1 MYPIFSAG
9 SQLNCIFMTLWK
21 YRHYQLFMN
30 VKYMELSKQWKDN
43 SLILTLTYQGSITS
57 YLLKIASIA
66 VHVISAFV
74 TSNSIICTIAELSLS
89 FDGVLFQSSVC
100 TIDSFY
106 VCSKTFSCCFW
117 LSLRLARRVTKEI
130 CLGLMHV
137 EFFVIVLTCFVLL
150 KHHVGIFVEKF
161 PHSCRRMQEMVLC
174 RFRSLMFCIFQF
186 ARLKYSKYLHFLY
199 FLMCEQLKL

>member
-1 MYPIFSAG
+1 
-9 SQLNCIFMTLWK
+9 
-21 YRHYQLFMN
+21 
-30 VKYMELSKQWKDN
+30 MELSKQWEHN
-43 SLILTLTYQGSITS
+43 SLILTLTYQGSITT

-74 TSNSIICTIAELSLS
+74 TSNSIICTIGKLSLF
-89 FDGVLFQSSVC
+89 FDGVLFQSSFC

-137 EFFVIVLTCFVLL
+137 EFFVIVLTCFAFVKTFYWPFCWEIPAFLSTYARDGALPISFSDVL
-150 KHHVGIFVEKF
+150 HMPVCQIE
-161 PHSCRRMQEMVLC
+161 
-174 RFRSLMFCIFQF
+174 IFQIPPLPIF
-186 ARLKYSKYLHFLY
+186 SDVWTTKIIINGAWCYKSKWTLEVNCYLCQKKMFVH
-199 FLMCEQLKL
+199 

>member
-1 MYPIFSAG
+1 
-9 SQLNCIFMTLWK
+9 
-21 YRHYQLFMN
+21 MN
-30 VKYMELSKQWKDN
+30 VKYMELSNQWEHN

-74 TSNSIICTIAELSLS
+74 TSNSIICTIAKLSLS

-117 LSLRLARRVTKEI
+117 LSLRMARRVTKEI

-137 EFFVIVLTCFVLL
+137 EFFVIVLTCFVIVKNIWLAFLL
-150 KHHVGIFVEKF
+150 RNSRIPVDVCKRWCCADFVLWCSAYASLPDWNIPNTSTSHIFWCVNN
-161 PHSCRRMQEMVLC
+161 
-174 RFRSLMFCIFQF
+174 
-186 ARLKYSKYLHFLY
+186 
-199 FLMCEQLKL
+199 